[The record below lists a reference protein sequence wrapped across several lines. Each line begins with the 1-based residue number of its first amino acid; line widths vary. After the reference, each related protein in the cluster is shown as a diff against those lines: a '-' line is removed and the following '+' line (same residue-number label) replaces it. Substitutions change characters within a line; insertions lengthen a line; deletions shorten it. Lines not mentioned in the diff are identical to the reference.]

1 LFHIIYLKQVSF
13 HHLMLFR
20 EADGGP
26 GGIMWGFTF
35 GDRILRGIIE
45 LGGDFLCEV
54 EELGQEAI
62 YYLIHRVIVL
72 GFYFSTAK
80 LMRGCPKSQDTL

>member
-1 LFHIIYLKQVSF
+1 MNNMSDKYDYGYQSESH
-13 HHLMLFR
+13 
-20 EADGGP
+20 EA
-26 GGIMWGFTF
+26 
-35 GDRILRGIIE
+35 RG
-45 LGGDFLCEV
+45 LGYYEQKAYNPEIKIVCKV

-80 LMRGCPKSQDTL
+80 LMRGCPKSQDTLCFFSLKM

>member
-1 LFHIIYLKQVSF
+1 
-13 HHLMLFR
+13 MLFR

-26 GGIMWGFTF
+26 GGIMWGFAF

-54 EELGQEAI
+54 EELGQ
-62 YYLIHRVIVL
+62 
-72 GFYFSTAK
+72 
-80 LMRGCPKSQDTL
+80 